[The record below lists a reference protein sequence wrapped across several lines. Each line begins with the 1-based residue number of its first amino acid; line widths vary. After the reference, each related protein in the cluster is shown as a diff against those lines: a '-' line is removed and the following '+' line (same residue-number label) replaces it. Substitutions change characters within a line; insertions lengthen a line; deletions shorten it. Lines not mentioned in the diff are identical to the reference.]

1 MAPAGTLVVEY
12 RELPNEGAWGSL
24 EGLAS
29 WDPVPVVVAGPKGLE
44 APAWCQ
50 VCTHTHRPAD
60 QLVDTGWFRQ
70 EAGSWG
76 RGRCLAGDSA
86 SLGTPLRLGG

>member
-1 MAPAGTLVVEY
+1 MSFPTRGLG
-12 RELPNEGAWGSL
+12 GAWKGWP
-24 EGLAS
+24 G

-76 RGRCLAGDSA
+76 RGRCWDYLAGGSA